1 MQPRFAQVLGDSWH
15 YVALSGYGSY
25 GDTTDYV
32 DPYETAG
39 CSPASLGPHYG
50 FSSATMQSM
59 VAEHGIIW

>member
-15 YVALSGYGSY
+15 YVALNGYGSY